1 MKQGVNKNGV
11 EYTRLKDK
19 TYLCR
24 LYLGEGVQLE
34 KVLNVTSEEKSRNPF
49 SPLDY
54 SADFNSGQKQNR

>member
-34 KVLNVTSEEKSRNPF
+34 KILTVTPVALSKINLNDMLTNKKN
-49 SPLDY
+49 
-54 SADFNSGQKQNR
+54 K

>member
-34 KVLNVTSEEKSRNPF
+34 KIC
-49 SPLDY
+49 
-54 SADFNSGQKQNR
+54 